1 MTNLSQQRNKYLL
14 KNTVIFSIGNFGTKI
29 ISFFL
34 VPLYTNILTTRE
46 YGTVDLIYTIGM
58 VLVPL
63 LTLNIGESVMRFAL
77 DKDADCDKIM
87 STGITILIFGAIIGL
102 LILPIANLF
111 ESVSDYSI
119 YIYLYTLTLAFSQVI
134 LCYLRGKEL
143 LLKYSIGNIIQSL
156 TIAIFNIVFLLVMK
170 SGIQG
175 YLMAYI
181 LANISTGLYGF
192 WAGKVNIVIK
202 KYSIDKEL
210 SKNMIKY
217 SVVLIPNSFM
227 WWIMNSSDRMMVT
240 AMISIT
246 ANGIYAVA
254 YKIPTL
260 LSTITTIF
268 NQAWSYSAIK
278 EDESEDKEE
287 YNNKV
292 YNNLVTIVITVAIG
306 LLMIMKPFLAIYVG
320 KEYYTAWYYVP
331 YLIIGFVFMTLG
343 SFIATSYTVHKDSLG
358 FLVSGTIGAIINL
371 VLNFILIPIMGASG
385 AALATCIS
393 YFGVFVYRV
402 RDTQKYIKIRIF
414 KRKQI
419 CGYALLIL
427 SAMSC
432 YLDNYIG
439 QILLVI
445 EFICIII
452 LNKKFVKDMMKI
464 IFKIKNTSF

>member
-1 MTNLSQQRNKYLL
+1 MTNLGQQRNKYLL

-63 LTLNIGESVMRFAL
+63 LTLNIGESIMRFAL

-111 ESVSDYSI
+111 ESVSNYSI
-119 YIYLYTLTLAFSQVI
+119 YIYLYTLTLAFSQI
-134 LCYLRGKEL
+134 FLCYLRGKEF

-156 TIAIFNIVFLLVMK
+156 TIAIFNIIFLIGMK
-170 SGIQG
+170 KGIEG

-181 LANISTGLYGF
+181 LANVCTGLYGF
-192 WAGKVNIVIK
+192 WAGKVNLVIK
-202 KYSIDKEL
+202 KYSIDIEL

-227 WWIMNSSDRMMVT
+227 WWIMNSSDRMMVS
-240 AMISIT
+240 AMISVT
-246 ANGIYAVA
+246 ANGVYAVA

-268 NQAWSYSAIK
+268 NQAWSYSAIR

-287 YNNKV
+287 YNNRV
-292 YNNLVTIVITVAIG
+292 YENLVTIVIVVATG
-306 LLMIMKPFLAIYVG
+306 LLMIMKPFLSVYVG
-320 KEYYTAWYYVP
+320 KEYYTAWHYVP
-331 YLIIGFVFMTLG
+331 YLIVGFVFMTLG
-343 SFIATSYTVHKDSLG
+343 SFIATSYTVHKDSMG
-358 FLVSGTIGAIINL
+358 FLMSGTVGAIINL
-371 VLNFILIPIMGASG
+371 ILNFILIPMMGVSG
-385 AALATCIS
+385 AAFATCIS
-393 YFGVFVYRV
+393 YFGVFVYRIK
-402 RDTQKYIKIRIF
+402 DTQKYIKLRVF

-427 SAMSC
+427 SAMTC
-432 YLDNYIG
+432 YLDNCIG
-439 QILLVI
+439 QTLLVI
-445 EFICIII
+445 EFICIIL
-452 LNKKFVKDMMKI
+452 LNKEFVKGMLKI
-464 IFKIKNTSF
+464 IFKIKTN

>member
-1 MTNLSQQRNKYLL
+1 MTNLGQQRNKYLL

-63 LTLNIGESVMRFAL
+63 LTLNIGESIMRFAL

-87 STGITILIFGAIIGL
+87 STGITILIFGAIVGL

-111 ESVSDYSI
+111 ESVSNYSI
-119 YIYLYTLTLAFSQVI
+119 YIYLYTLTLAFSQI
-134 LCYLRGKEL
+134 FLCYLRGKEF

-156 TIAIFNIVFLLVMK
+156 TIAIFNIIFLIGMK
-170 SGIQG
+170 KGIEG

-181 LANISTGLYGF
+181 LANVCTGLYGF
-192 WAGKVNIVIK
+192 WAGKVNLVIK
-202 KYSIDKEL
+202 KYSIDIEL

-227 WWIMNSSDRMMVT
+227 WWIMNSSDRMMVS
-240 AMISIT
+240 AMISVT
-246 ANGIYAVA
+246 ANGVYAVA

-268 NQAWSYSAIK
+268 NQAWSYSAIR

-287 YNNKV
+287 YNNRV
-292 YNNLVTIVITVAIG
+292 YDNLVTIVIVVATG
-306 LLMIMKPFLAIYVG
+306 LLMIMKPFLSVYVG
-320 KEYYTAWYYVP
+320 KEYYAAWHYVP
-331 YLIIGFVFMTLG
+331 YLIVGFVFMTLG
-343 SFIATSYTVHKDSLG
+343 SFIATSYTVHKDSMG
-358 FLVSGTIGAIINL
+358 FLISGTVGAIINL
-371 VLNFILIPIMGASG
+371 ILNFILIPMMGVSG
-385 AALATCIS
+385 AAFATCIS
-393 YFGVFVYRV
+393 YFGVFAYRIK
-402 RDTQKYIKIRIF
+402 DTQKYIKLRVF

-427 SAMSC
+427 SAMTC
-432 YLDNYIG
+432 YLDNCIG
-439 QILLVI
+439 QTLLVI
-445 EFICIII
+445 EFICIIL
-452 LNKKFVKDMMKI
+452 LNKEFVKDMLKI
-464 IFKIKNTSF
+464 IFKIKMN

>member
-1 MTNLSQQRNKYLL
+1 MTNLGQQRNKYLL

-29 ISFFL
+29 IGFFL

-63 LTLNIGESVMRFAL
+63 LTLNIGESIMRFAL

-111 ESVSDYSI
+111 ESVSNYSI
-119 YIYLYTLTLAFSQVI
+119 YIYLYTLTLAFSQI
-134 LCYLRGKEL
+134 FLCYLRGKEF

-156 TIAIFNIVFLLVMK
+156 TIAIFNIIFLIGMK
-170 SGIQG
+170 KGIEG

-181 LANISTGLYGF
+181 LANVCTGLYGF
-192 WAGKVNIVIK
+192 WAGKVNLVIK
-202 KYSIDKEL
+202 KYSIDIEL

-227 WWIMNSSDRMMVT
+227 WWIMNSSDRMMVS
-240 AMISIT
+240 AMISVT
-246 ANGIYAVA
+246 ANGVYAVA

-268 NQAWSYSAIK
+268 NQAWSYSAIR

-287 YNNKV
+287 YNNRV
-292 YNNLVTIVITVAIG
+292 YDNLVTIVIVVATG
-306 LLMIMKPFLAIYVG
+306 LLMIMKPFLSVYVG
-320 KEYYTAWYYVP
+320 KEYYAAWHYVP
-331 YLIIGFVFMTLG
+331 YLIVGFVFMTLG
-343 SFIATSYTVHKDSLG
+343 SFIATSYTVHKDSMG
-358 FLVSGTIGAIINL
+358 FLISGTVGAIINL
-371 VLNFILIPIMGASG
+371 ILNFILIPMMGVSG
-385 AALATCIS
+385 AAFATCIS
-393 YFGVFVYRV
+393 YFGVFAYRIK
-402 RDTQKYIKIRIF
+402 DTQKYIKLRVF

-427 SAMSC
+427 SAMTC
-432 YLDNYIG
+432 YLDNCIG
-439 QILLVI
+439 QTLLVI
-445 EFICIII
+445 EFICIIL
-452 LNKKFVKDMMKI
+452 LNKEFVKDMLKI
-464 IFKIKNTSF
+464 IFKIKMN

>member
-1 MTNLSQQRNKYLL
+1 MTNLGQQRNKYLL

-63 LTLNIGESVMRFAL
+63 LTLNIGESIMRFAL

-111 ESVSDYSI
+111 ESVSNYSI
-119 YIYLYTLTLAFSQVI
+119 YIYLYTLTLAFSQI
-134 LCYLRGKEL
+134 FLCYLRGKEF

-156 TIAIFNIVFLLVMK
+156 TIAIFNIIFLIGMK
-170 SGIQG
+170 KGIEG

-181 LANISTGLYGF
+181 LANVCTGLYGF
-192 WAGKVNIVIK
+192 WAGKVNLVIK
-202 KYSIDKEL
+202 KYSIDIEL

-227 WWIMNSSDRMMVT
+227 WWIMNSSDRMMVS
-240 AMISIT
+240 AMISVT
-246 ANGIYAVA
+246 ANGVYAVA

-268 NQAWSYSAIK
+268 NQAWSYSAIR

-287 YNNKV
+287 YNNIV
-292 YNNLVTIVITVAIG
+292 YDNLVTIVIVVATG
-306 LLMIMKPFLAIYVG
+306 LLMIMKPFLSVYVG
-320 KEYYTAWYYVP
+320 KEYYAAWHYVP
-331 YLIIGFVFMTLG
+331 YLIVGFVFMTLG
-343 SFIATSYTVHKDSLG
+343 SFIATSYTVHKDSMG
-358 FLVSGTIGAIINL
+358 FLISGTVGAIINL
-371 VLNFILIPIMGASG
+371 ILNFILIPMMGVSG
-385 AALATCIS
+385 AAFATCIS
-393 YFGVFVYRV
+393 YFGVFAYRIK
-402 RDTQKYIKIRIF
+402 DTQKYIKLRVF

-427 SAMSC
+427 SAMTC
-432 YLDNYIG
+432 YLDNCIG
-439 QILLVI
+439 QTLLVI
-445 EFICIII
+445 EFICIIL
-452 LNKKFVKDMMKI
+452 LNKEFVKDMLKI
-464 IFKIKNTSF
+464 IFKIKMN

>member
-1 MTNLSQQRNKYLL
+1 MTNLGQQRNKYLL
-14 KNTVIFSIGNFGTKI
+14 RNTVIFSIGNFGTKI

-63 LTLNIGESVMRFAL
+63 LTLNIGESIMRFAL

-111 ESVSDYSI
+111 ESVSNYSI
-119 YIYLYTLTLAFSQVI
+119 YIYLYTLTLAFSQI
-134 LCYLRGKEL
+134 FLCYLRGKEF

-156 TIAIFNIVFLLVMK
+156 TIAIFNIIFLIGMK
-170 SGIQG
+170 KGIEG

-181 LANISTGLYGF
+181 LANVCTGLYGF
-192 WAGKVNIVIK
+192 WAGKVNLVIK
-202 KYSIDKEL
+202 KYSIDIEL

-227 WWIMNSSDRMMVT
+227 WWIMNSSDRMMVS
-240 AMISIT
+240 AMISVT
-246 ANGIYAVA
+246 ANGVYAVA

-268 NQAWSYSAIK
+268 NQAWSYSAIR

-287 YNNKV
+287 YNNRV
-292 YNNLVTIVITVAIG
+292 YDNLVTIVIVVATG
-306 LLMIMKPFLAIYVG
+306 LLMIMKPFLSVYVG
-320 KEYYTAWYYVP
+320 KEYYAAWHYVP
-331 YLIIGFVFMTLG
+331 YLIVGFVFMTLG
-343 SFIATSYTVHKDSLG
+343 SFIATSYTVHKDSMG
-358 FLVSGTIGAIINL
+358 FLISGTVGAIINL
-371 VLNFILIPIMGASG
+371 ILNFILIPMMGVSG
-385 AALATCIS
+385 AAFATCIS
-393 YFGVFVYRV
+393 YFGVFAYRIK
-402 RDTQKYIKIRIF
+402 DTQKYIKLRVF

-427 SAMSC
+427 SAMTC
-432 YLDNYIG
+432 YLDNCIG
-439 QILLVI
+439 QTLLVI
-445 EFICIII
+445 EFICIIL
-452 LNKKFVKDMMKI
+452 LNKEFVKDMLKI
-464 IFKIKNTSF
+464 IFKIKMN